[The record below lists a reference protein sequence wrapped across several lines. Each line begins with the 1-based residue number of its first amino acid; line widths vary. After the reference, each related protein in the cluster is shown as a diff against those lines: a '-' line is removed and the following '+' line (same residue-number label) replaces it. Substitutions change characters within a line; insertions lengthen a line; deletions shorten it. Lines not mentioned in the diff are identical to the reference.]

1 MQFKENYKCIL
12 LRKLKHKCWFK
23 VALYMNGSTF
33 YEPTSQYGNLDTV
46 FCQIVFIEMIGCI
59 IT

>member
-12 LRKLKHKCWFK
+12 SRKLKHKCWFK

-33 YEPTSQYGNLDTV
+33 YEPTSQHGNLDILSNC
-46 FCQIVFIEMIGCI
+46 FYWNDLLYNNIA
-59 IT
+59 